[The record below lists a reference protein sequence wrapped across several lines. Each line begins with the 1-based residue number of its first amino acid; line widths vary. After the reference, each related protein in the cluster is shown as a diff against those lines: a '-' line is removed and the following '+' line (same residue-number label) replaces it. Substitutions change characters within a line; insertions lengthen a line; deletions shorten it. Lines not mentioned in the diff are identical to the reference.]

1 MRAMIRFGKQP
12 RLRFISHLDLQRF
25 FQRALNRT
33 GLPIAWTQG
42 FNPHPILSFGSALAL
57 GWTSEYEILDVK
69 LSAPMGRR
77 RTEDA
82 MRAALPVDLP
92 VLEVRMV
99 DDRHPAPMAMVRAS
113 DYEITLS
120 GETAAATLD
129 AAEEF
134 LRRESVMAMRKTKS
148 GEREVDIR
156 PMALSLEREGDVLSA
171 RLMLTEKD
179 TLKPDLLV
187 RALAEIAGA
196 EVPEMRIHRRCLLGE
211 DESGALKG
219 VKTVRLDKSFKPI
232 PGTEEDLDCELL
244 LIAAGFLGPQRY
256 VPEAFGLELTPRSC
270 VRTPEGGYS
279 TNVPKV
285 FSAGDMRRGQSLVVW
300 AIQEGRAAAREVD
313 AFLMGYTN

>member
-134 LRRESVMAMRKTKS
+134 LRRELVMAVRKTKS

-156 PMALSLEREGDVLSA
+156 PMALLLEREGDVLSA

-211 DESGALKG
+211 DESGALKP
-219 VKTVRLDKSFKPI
+219 LM
-232 PGTEEDLDCELL
+232 EL
-244 LIAAGFLGPQRY
+244 
-256 VPEAFGLELTPRSC
+256 
-270 VRTPEGGYS
+270 
-279 TNVPKV
+279 
-285 FSAGDMRRGQSLVVW
+285 
-300 AIQEGRAAAREVD
+300 
-313 AFLMGYTN
+313 

>member
-134 LRRESVMAMRKTKS
+134 LRRESVMAVRKTKS

-156 PMALSLEREGDVLSA
+156 PMALRLEREGDVLSA

-211 DESGALKG
+211 DESGALKP
-219 VKTVRLDKSFKPI
+219 LM
-232 PGTEEDLDCELL
+232 EL
-244 LIAAGFLGPQRY
+244 
-256 VPEAFGLELTPRSC
+256 
-270 VRTPEGGYS
+270 
-279 TNVPKV
+279 
-285 FSAGDMRRGQSLVVW
+285 
-300 AIQEGRAAAREVD
+300 
-313 AFLMGYTN
+313 

>member
-12 RLRFISHLDLQRF
+12 RLRFISLLDLQRF
-25 FQRALNRT
+25 VQRALNRT

-134 LRRESVMAMRKTKS
+134 LRRESVMAVRKTKS

-156 PMALSLEREGDVLSA
+156 PMALLLEREGDVLSA

-211 DESGALKG
+211 DESGALKP
-219 VKTVRLDKSFKPI
+219 LM
-232 PGTEEDLDCELL
+232 EL
-244 LIAAGFLGPQRY
+244 
-256 VPEAFGLELTPRSC
+256 
-270 VRTPEGGYS
+270 
-279 TNVPKV
+279 
-285 FSAGDMRRGQSLVVW
+285 
-300 AIQEGRAAAREVD
+300 
-313 AFLMGYTN
+313 

>member
-134 LRRESVMAMRKTKS
+134 LRRESVMAVRKTKS

-156 PMALSLEREGDVLSA
+156 PMALLMEREGDVLSA

-211 DESGALKG
+211 DESGALKP
-219 VKTVRLDKSFKPI
+219 LM
-232 PGTEEDLDCELL
+232 EL
-244 LIAAGFLGPQRY
+244 
-256 VPEAFGLELTPRSC
+256 
-270 VRTPEGGYS
+270 
-279 TNVPKV
+279 
-285 FSAGDMRRGQSLVVW
+285 
-300 AIQEGRAAAREVD
+300 
-313 AFLMGYTN
+313 

>member
-69 LSAPMGRR
+69 LSAPMGRK

-187 RALAEIAGA
+187 RALADIAGV

-211 DESGALKG
+211 DESGALKP
-219 VKTVRLDKSFKPI
+219 LM
-232 PGTEEDLDCELL
+232 EL
-244 LIAAGFLGPQRY
+244 
-256 VPEAFGLELTPRSC
+256 
-270 VRTPEGGYS
+270 
-279 TNVPKV
+279 
-285 FSAGDMRRGQSLVVW
+285 
-300 AIQEGRAAAREVD
+300 
-313 AFLMGYTN
+313 

>member
-1 MRAMIRFGKQP
+1 MIRFGKQS

-134 LRRESVMAMRKTKS
+134 LRRESVMAVRKTKS

-156 PMALSLEREGDVLSA
+156 PMALLLEREGDVLSA

-211 DESGALKG
+211 DESGALKP
-219 VKTVRLDKSFKPI
+219 LM
-232 PGTEEDLDCELL
+232 EL
-244 LIAAGFLGPQRY
+244 
-256 VPEAFGLELTPRSC
+256 
-270 VRTPEGGYS
+270 
-279 TNVPKV
+279 
-285 FSAGDMRRGQSLVVW
+285 
-300 AIQEGRAAAREVD
+300 
-313 AFLMGYTN
+313 

>member
-82 MRAALPVDLP
+82 MRAALPVDIP

-134 LRRESVMAMRKTKS
+134 LRRESVMAVRKTKS

-156 PMALSLEREGDVLSA
+156 PMALLLEREGDVLSA

-211 DESGALKG
+211 DESGALKP
-219 VKTVRLDKSFKPI
+219 LM
-232 PGTEEDLDCELL
+232 EL
-244 LIAAGFLGPQRY
+244 
-256 VPEAFGLELTPRSC
+256 
-270 VRTPEGGYS
+270 
-279 TNVPKV
+279 
-285 FSAGDMRRGQSLVVW
+285 
-300 AIQEGRAAAREVD
+300 
-313 AFLMGYTN
+313 

>member
-134 LRRESVMAMRKTKS
+134 LRRESVMAVRKTKS
-148 GEREVDIR
+148 GERKVDIR
-156 PMALSLEREGDVLSA
+156 PMALLLEREGDVLSA

-211 DESGALKG
+211 DESGALKP
-219 VKTVRLDKSFKPI
+219 LM
-232 PGTEEDLDCELL
+232 EL
-244 LIAAGFLGPQRY
+244 
-256 VPEAFGLELTPRSC
+256 
-270 VRTPEGGYS
+270 
-279 TNVPKV
+279 
-285 FSAGDMRRGQSLVVW
+285 
-300 AIQEGRAAAREVD
+300 
-313 AFLMGYTN
+313 

>member
-113 DYEITLS
+113 DYKITLS

-134 LRRESVMAMRKTKS
+134 LRRKSVMAVRKTKS

-156 PMALSLEREGDVLSA
+156 PMALLLEREGDVLSA

-211 DESGALKG
+211 DESGALKP
-219 VKTVRLDKSFKPI
+219 LM
-232 PGTEEDLDCELL
+232 EL
-244 LIAAGFLGPQRY
+244 
-256 VPEAFGLELTPRSC
+256 
-270 VRTPEGGYS
+270 
-279 TNVPKV
+279 
-285 FSAGDMRRGQSLVVW
+285 
-300 AIQEGRAAAREVD
+300 
-313 AFLMGYTN
+313 

>member
-120 GETAAATLD
+120 GETAAASLD

-134 LRRESVMAMRKTKS
+134 LRRESGMAVRTTKS

-156 PMALSLEREGDVLSA
+156 PMALLLEREGDVLSA

-211 DESGALKG
+211 DESGALKP
-219 VKTVRLDKSFKPI
+219 LM
-232 PGTEEDLDCELL
+232 EL
-244 LIAAGFLGPQRY
+244 
-256 VPEAFGLELTPRSC
+256 
-270 VRTPEGGYS
+270 
-279 TNVPKV
+279 
-285 FSAGDMRRGQSLVVW
+285 
-300 AIQEGRAAAREVD
+300 
-313 AFLMGYTN
+313 